1 MQRHHPR
8 PGTLSISLG
17 NTMNVN
23 ALCTATAALV
33 LSVAASQAT
42 YANDGVIN
50 FSGLVTDVTC
60 TVEGAAPGSGAVVK
74 DVNLGGVSASRL
86 ATAGSRANLTGFT
99 IRIGAPGEGS
109 CTNGRTAMVA
119 FDPTSAAIDVATGRL
134 NIDGFD
140 DPSDTTHAKNVQV
153 EVTNRD
159 GSPINVYTEK
169 SAGVVI
175 ADNQAVIPLA
185 AQLYATGAASE
196 GTVSTRVGFTVEYA
210 E

>member
-1 MQRHHPR
+1 MK
-8 PGTLSISLG
+8 
-17 NTMNVN
+17 VN
-23 ALCTATAALV
+23 V
-33 LSVAASQAT
+33 LSTVAGAMVLMAGLSQSAYAT
-42 YANDGVIN
+42 DGIIN

-60 TVEGAAPGSGAVVK
+60 TVEGSPPGSGAVVK
-74 DVNLGGVSASRL
+74 DVNLGGVSAARL

-119 FDPTSAAIDVATGRL
+119 FDPTSPAIDVATGRL
-134 NIDGFD
+134 NIDGYD
-140 DPSDTTHAKNVQV
+140 DPTDTTTAKNVQV

-169 SAGVVI
+169 SEGVVI
-175 ADNQAVIPLA
+175 ADNQAIIPLA
-185 AQLYATGAASE
+185 AQMYASGPATE
-196 GTVSTRVGFTVEYA
+196 GTVNTRVGFMIEYA

>member
-1 MQRHHPR
+1 MKA
-8 PGTLSISLG
+8 
-17 NTMNVN
+17 N
-23 ALCTATAALV
+23 ALSTAAVILAIT
-33 LSVAASQAT
+33 AAVSQAT

-74 DVNLGGVSASRL
+74 DVNLGGVSAARL

-119 FDPTSAAIDVATGRL
+119 FDPTSPAIDVATGRL
-134 NIDGFD
+134 NIDGYD
-140 DPSDTTHAKNVQV
+140 DPADTTTAKNVQV

-169 SAGVVI
+169 SEGVVI
-175 ADNQAVIPLA
+175 ADNQATIPLA
-185 AQLYATGAASE
+185 AQMYASGPASE
-196 GTVSTRVGFTVEYA
+196 GKVNTRVGFMVEYA

>member
-1 MQRHHPR
+1 MKLIA
-8 PGTLSISLG
+8 LSH
-17 NTMNVN
+17 V
-23 ALCTATAALV
+23 AAALTLAGAV
-33 LSVAASQAT
+33 SHSAHAA
-42 YANDGVIN
+42 DGVIN

-60 TVEGAAPGSGAVVK
+60 TVEGAEPGAGNVVK
-74 DVNLGGVSASRL
+74 DVNLGGVSAARL
-86 ATAGSRANLTGFT
+86 ATAGNRANLTGFT
-99 IRIGAPGEGS
+99 LRIGAPGEGS

-119 FDPTSAAIDVATGRL
+119 FDPTSPAIDVATGRL
-134 NIDGFD
+134 NIDGYD

-185 AQLYATGAASE
+185 AQIYASGPASE
-196 GTVSTRVGFTVEYA
+196 GKVSTRVGFTIEYA